1 MIKKIMKKINL
12 KQKIIIILLLTSL
25 IYTLYQKLQDIY
37 NPSTTLQVHF
47 IDVGQGDSTLIIT
60 PDKKTVLI
68 DAGDEQHSSRTTGYI
83 KSQGIDKLD
92 LVIATH
98 PDADHIGGMDKVI
111 KNFDIGMF
119 SMPLVSKDTK
129 QYKEIKKEL
138 KNKKLKN
145 KPLYTGDGLSIGKD
159 VKLQILSPQK
169 NKTYSDTNEYSIVA
183 RLLYKEVSFLFMADA
198 TMENEI
204 AIINDFDDIRADV
217 LKLGHHGSSTST
229 SDYFLGKVNPSIGVI
244 SCGKNN
250 KYGHPHKEVM
260 NLLEKYN
267 IMIFR
272 TDEQGSI
279 VLYSDGY
286 KIYSRRGK

>member
-1 MIKKIMKKINL
+1 MKKINL
-12 KQKIIIILLLTSL
+12 KQKIIIILLLTSV
-25 IYTLYQKLQDIY
+25 IYTLYQRLQGIY
-37 NPSTTLQVHF
+37 NTSPTLQVHF

-169 NKTYSDTNEYSIVA
+169 NRTYSDTNEYSIVA

-250 KYGHPHKEVM
+250 KYGHPHKEVR

-279 VLYSDGY
+279 VLKSDGY
-286 KIYSRRGK
+286 KIYSGRRK

>member
-1 MIKKIMKKINL
+1 
-12 KQKIIIILLLTSL
+12 
-25 IYTLYQKLQDIY
+25 
-37 NPSTTLQVHF
+37 
-47 IDVGQGDSTLIIT
+47 
-60 PDKKTVLI
+60 
-68 DAGDEQHSSRTTGYI
+68 
-83 KSQGIDKLD
+83 
-92 LVIATH
+92 
-98 PDADHIGGMDKVI
+98 
-111 KNFDIGMF
+111 
-119 SMPLVSKDTK
+119 
-129 QYKEIKKEL
+129 
-138 KNKKLKN
+138 
-145 KPLYTGDGLSIGKD
+145 
-159 VKLQILSPQK
+159 
-169 NKTYSDTNEYSIVA
+169 
-183 RLLYKEVSFLFMADA
+183 
-198 TMENEI
+198 MENEI

>member
-1 MIKKIMKKINL
+1 MKKINL

-98 PDADHIGGMDKVI
+98 PDADHIGGMDKII

-129 QYKEIKKEL
+129 QYKEIKQEL

-272 TDEQGSI
+272 TDKQGSI
-279 VLYSDGY
+279 VLKSDGY
-286 KIYSRRGK
+286 KIYSGRRK

>member
-1 MIKKIMKKINL
+1 MKKISL
-12 KQKIIIILLLTSL
+12 KQKIIIILLLTSV

-37 NPSTTLQVHF
+37 NPSTILQVHF

-68 DAGDEQHSSRTTGYI
+68 DAGDEQHSSRTMGYI
-83 KSQGIDKLD
+83 KSQGIEKLD

-129 QYKEIKKEL
+129 QYKEIKQEL

-145 KPLYTGDGLSIGKD
+145 KPLYTGDGLSVGKD

-183 RLLYKEVSFLFMADA
+183 RLSYKEVSFLFMADA

-204 AIINDFDDIRADV
+204 AIINDFDDISSDV

-272 TDEQGSI
+272 TDKQGSI
-279 VLYSDGY
+279 VLKSDGY
-286 KIYSRRGK
+286 KIYNGR

>member
-1 MIKKIMKKINL
+1 MKKISL
-12 KQKIIIILLLTSL
+12 KQKIIIILLLTSI
-25 IYTLYQKLQDIY
+25 IYTLYQRLQGIY
-37 NPSTTLQVHF
+37 NTSPTLQVHF

-267 IMIFR
+267 IIIFR
-272 TDEQGSI
+272 TDKQGSI
-279 VLYSDGY
+279 VLKSDGY
-286 KIYSRRGK
+286 KIYSGRRK

>member
-1 MIKKIMKKINL
+1 MKKISL
-12 KQKIIIILLLTSL
+12 KQKIIIILLLTSI

-37 NPSTTLQVHF
+37 NPSSTLQVHF

-60 PDKKTVLI
+60 PDKKTILI

-83 KSQGIDKLD
+83 KSQGIEKLD

-98 PDADHIGGMDKVI
+98 PDADHIGGMDKII

-159 VKLQILSPQK
+159 IKLQILSPQK

-260 NLLEKYN
+260 NLLKKYN

-279 VLYSDGY
+279 VLKSDGY
-286 KIYSRRGK
+286 KIYSGRRK

>member
-1 MIKKIMKKINL
+1 MKKISL
-12 KQKIIIILLLTSL
+12 KQKIIIILLLTSI

-37 NPSTTLQVHF
+37 NPSSTLQVHF

-60 PDKKTVLI
+60 PDKKTILI

-83 KSQGIDKLD
+83 KSQGIEKLD

-98 PDADHIGGMDKVI
+98 PDADHIGGMDKII

-159 VKLQILSPQK
+159 IKLQILSPQK
-169 NKTYSDTNEYSIVA
+169 NKTYSDTNEYSIVV

-267 IMIFR
+267 IIIFR
-272 TDEQGSI
+272 TDKQGSI
-279 VLYSDGY
+279 VLKSDGY
-286 KIYSRRGK
+286 KIYSGRGK

>member
-1 MIKKIMKKINL
+1 MKKISL
-12 KQKIIIILLLTSL
+12 KQKIIIILLLTSV
-25 IYTLYQKLQDIY
+25 IYTLYQRLQGIY
-37 NPSTTLQVHF
+37 NTSPTLQVHF

-68 DAGDEQHSSRTTGYI
+68 DAGDEQHSSRTMGYI
-83 KSQGIDKLD
+83 KSQGIEKLD

-129 QYKEIKKEL
+129 QYKEIKQEL

-145 KPLYTGDGLSIGKD
+145 KPLYTGDGLSVGKD

-169 NKTYSDTNEYSIVA
+169 NRTYSDTNEYSIVA
-183 RLLYKEVSFLFMADA
+183 RLSYKEVSFLFMADA

-267 IMIFR
+267 IIIFR
-272 TDEQGSI
+272 TDKQGSI

>member
-1 MIKKIMKKINL
+1 MKKISL
-12 KQKIIIILLLTSL
+12 KQKIIIILLLTSV
-25 IYTLYQKLQDIY
+25 IYTLYQRLQCIY
-37 NPSTTLQVHF
+37 NTSPTLQVHF

-129 QYKEIKKEL
+129 QYKEIKQEL

-145 KPLYTGDGLSIGKD
+145 KPLYTGDGLSVGKD

-183 RLLYKEVSFLFMADA
+183 RLSYKEVSFLFMADA

-204 AIINDFDDIRADV
+204 AIINDFDDISSDV

-272 TDEQGSI
+272 TDKQGSI
-279 VLYSDGY
+279 VLKSDGY

>member
-1 MIKKIMKKINL
+1 MKKISL
-12 KQKIIIILLLTSL
+12 KQKIIIILLLTSV
-25 IYTLYQKLQDIY
+25 IYTLYQRLQGIY
-37 NPSTTLQVHF
+37 NTSPTLQVHF

-98 PDADHIGGMDKVI
+98 PDADHIGGMDKII

-129 QYKEIKKEL
+129 QYKEIKQEL

-145 KPLYTGDGLSIGKD
+145 KPLYTGDGLSVGKD

-169 NKTYSDTNEYSIVA
+169 NRTYSDTNEYSIVA

-267 IMIFR
+267 IIIFR
-272 TDEQGSI
+272 TDKQGSI
-279 VLYSDGY
+279 VLKSDGY
-286 KIYSRRGK
+286 KIYSGRRK

>member
-1 MIKKIMKKINL
+1 MKKISL
-12 KQKIIIILLLTSL
+12 KQKIIIILLLTSV
-25 IYTLYQKLQDIY
+25 IYTLYQRLQGIY
-37 NPSTTLQVHF
+37 NTSPTLQVHF

-98 PDADHIGGMDKVI
+98 PDADHIGGMDKII

-129 QYKEIKKEL
+129 QYKEIKQEL

-169 NKTYSDTNEYSIVA
+169 NRTYSDTNEYSIVA

-279 VLYSDGY
+279 VLKSDGY
-286 KIYSRRGK
+286 KIYSGRRK

>member
-1 MIKKIMKKINL
+1 MKKISL

-68 DAGDEQHSSRTTGYI
+68 DAGDEQHSSRTTSYI

-98 PDADHIGGMDKVI
+98 PDADHIGGMDKII

-129 QYKEIKKEL
+129 QYKEIKQEL

-272 TDEQGSI
+272 TDKQGSI
-279 VLYSDGY
+279 VLKSDGY
-286 KIYSRRGK
+286 KIYSGRRK

>member
-1 MIKKIMKKINL
+1 MKIMKKISL
-12 KQKIIIILLLTSL
+12 KQKIIIILLLTSI

-37 NPSTTLQVHF
+37 NPSSTLQVHF

-60 PDKKTVLI
+60 PDKKTILI

-83 KSQGIDKLD
+83 KSQGIEKLD

-98 PDADHIGGMDKVI
+98 PDADHIGGMDKII

-159 VKLQILSPQK
+159 IKLQILSPQK

-260 NLLEKYN
+260 NLLKKYN

-279 VLYSDGY
+279 VLKSDGY
-286 KIYSRRGK
+286 KIYSGRRK

>member
-1 MIKKIMKKINL
+1 MKKISL

-267 IMIFR
+267 IIIFR
-272 TDEQGSI
+272 TDKQGSI
-279 VLYSDGY
+279 VLKSDGY
-286 KIYSRRGK
+286 KIYSGRRK

>member
-1 MIKKIMKKINL
+1 MKKISL
-12 KQKIIIILLLTSL
+12 KQKIIIILLLTSV

-129 QYKEIKKEL
+129 QYKEIKQEL

-145 KPLYTGDGLSIGKD
+145 KPLYTGDGLSVGKD

-183 RLLYKEVSFLFMADA
+183 RLSYKEVSFLFMADA

-204 AIINDFDDIRADV
+204 AIINDFDDISSDV

-279 VLYSDGY
+279 VLKSDGY
-286 KIYSRRGK
+286 KIYNGR

>member
-1 MIKKIMKKINL
+1 MKKISL
-12 KQKIIIILLLTSL
+12 KQKIIIILLLTSV
-25 IYTLYQKLQDIY
+25 IYTLYQRLQGIY
-37 NPSTTLQVHF
+37 NTSPTLQVHF

-98 PDADHIGGMDKVI
+98 PDADHIGGMDKII

-129 QYKEIKKEL
+129 QYKEIKQEL

-169 NKTYSDTNEYSIVA
+169 NRTYSDTNEYSIVA

>member
-1 MIKKIMKKINL
+1 MKKISL
-12 KQKIIIILLLTSL
+12 KQKIIIILLLTSV
-25 IYTLYQKLQDIY
+25 IYTLYQKLQGIY
-37 NPSTTLQVHF
+37 NTSPTLQVHF

-129 QYKEIKKEL
+129 QYREIKKEL

-169 NKTYSDTNEYSIVA
+169 NRTYSDTNEYSIVA

-204 AIINDFDDIRADV
+204 AIINDFDDISSDV

-250 KYGHPHKEVM
+250 KYGHPHKEVR

>member
-1 MIKKIMKKINL
+1 MKKISL
-12 KQKIIIILLLTSL
+12 KQKIIIILLLTSI

-37 NPSTTLQVHF
+37 NPSSTLQVHF

-60 PDKKTVLI
+60 PDKKTILI

-83 KSQGIDKLD
+83 KSQGIEKLD

-98 PDADHIGGMDKVI
+98 PDADHIGGMDKII

-250 KYGHPHKEVM
+250 KYGHPHKEVR

>member
-1 MIKKIMKKINL
+1 MKKINL
-12 KQKIIIILLLTSL
+12 KQKIIIILLLTSI
-25 IYTLYQKLQDIY
+25 IYTLYQRLQGIY
-37 NPSTTLQVHF
+37 NTSPTLQVHF

-83 KSQGIDKLD
+83 KSQGIGKLD

-267 IMIFR
+267 IIIFR
-272 TDEQGSI
+272 TDKQGSI
-279 VLYSDGY
+279 VLKSDGY
-286 KIYSRRGK
+286 KIYSGRRK

>member
-1 MIKKIMKKINL
+1 MKKISL
-12 KQKIIIILLLTSL
+12 KQKIIIILLLTSV
-25 IYTLYQKLQDIY
+25 IYTLYQRLQGIY
-37 NPSTTLQVHF
+37 NTSLTLQVHF

-68 DAGDEQHSSRTTGYI
+68 DAGDEQHSSRTMGYI
-83 KSQGIDKLD
+83 KSQGIEKLD

-129 QYKEIKKEL
+129 QYKEIKQEL

-145 KPLYTGDGLSIGKD
+145 KPLYTGDGLSVGKD

-169 NKTYSDTNEYSIVA
+169 NRTYSDTNEYSIVA
-183 RLLYKEVSFLFMADA
+183 RLSYKEVSFLFMADA

-272 TDEQGSI
+272 TDKQGSI

>member
-1 MIKKIMKKINL
+1 MKKISL
-12 KQKIIIILLLTSL
+12 KQKIIIILLLTSI
-25 IYTLYQKLQDIY
+25 IYTLYQRLQGIY
-37 NPSTTLQVHF
+37 NTSPTLQVHF

-279 VLYSDGY
+279 VLKSDGY
-286 KIYSRRGK
+286 KIYSGRRK